1 MESQLRERIPINMR
15 PTGQV
20 ADGLSPFSLASLWG
34 GHLAEQYA
42 QSLTLGLGSWNGADF
57 CPMSLISNAVA
68 FVAPQVSILMLLQ
81 ILITTLHCR
90 SY

>member
-1 MESQLRERIPINMR
+1 MVESQLREHIPINMR

-20 ADGLSPFSLASLWG
+20 ADGLSLFSSASFWG
-34 GHLAEQYA
+34 GHLAEQDA
-42 QSLTLGLGSWNGADF
+42 QSLTLGLGSLSGADF
-57 CPMSLISNAVA
+57 CPMFLINNVV
-68 FVAPQVSILMLLQ
+68 FVAPQVSILMLPQ